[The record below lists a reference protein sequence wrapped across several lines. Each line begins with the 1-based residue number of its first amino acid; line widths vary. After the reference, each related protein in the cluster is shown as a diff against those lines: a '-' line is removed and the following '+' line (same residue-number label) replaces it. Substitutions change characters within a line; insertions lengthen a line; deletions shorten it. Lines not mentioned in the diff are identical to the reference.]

1 MAITTVDGILAGAK
15 PPNFF
20 RKDIITLA
28 AGQTASTFFTA
39 GFPGAALAPT
49 PGLSGAA
56 LTTYAGQIPFT
67 NPSAGQKTYLT
78 KFSAF
83 SFGVGSAQYAGIL
96 CDRLWHNSGITI
108 NSGSV
113 QNINSV
119 VFPARDNNGTT
130 NGDGVLL
137 GLEFS
142 STGGSNTPTITV
154 SYTNSAGISGR
165 TATSEIATV
174 ASAPAGHF
182 YRLKLQ
188 NTDIG
193 VRSIQTLQFGGTG
206 WTSGTAHLVAYRILQ
221 IQNFLGQAGLFVS
234 NPMTTGLPIL
244 HNNTVPFILAK
255 ANFSGAMVGM
265 MSVSQG

>member
-15 PPNFF
+15 PPWFF
-20 RKDIITLA
+20 NKNIPTLA
-28 AGQTASTFFTA
+28 AGQTASTFFTT

-49 PGLSGAA
+49 PGISGAA

-78 KFSAF
+78 KFSVYVA
-83 SFGVGSAQYAGIL
+83 GVNSQYVGIL

-108 NSGSV
+108 NSGAV

-119 VFPARDNNGTT
+119 AFPARDNNGTT

-154 SYTNSAGISGR
+154 SYTNSAGTSGR
-165 TATSEIATV
+165 TATSEVATV
-174 ASAPAGHF
+174 GSAPVGHF

-188 NTDIG
+188 DTDIG

-206 WTSGTAHLVAYRILQ
+206 WTGGTAHLVAYRILQ
-221 IQNFLGQAGLFVS
+221 LQNFFGQGGLPVS

-255 ANFSGAMVGM
+255 SNFSGGVNGM
-265 MSVSQG
+265 MAVSQG

>member
-15 PPNFF
+15 PPQFF
-20 RKDIITLA
+20 NRSIITLA

-67 NPSAGQKTYLT
+67 NPPAGQKTYLT
-78 KFSAF
+78 NFSAYVT
-83 SFGVGSAQYAGIL
+83 GVNSQYVSIL
-96 CDRLWHNSGITI
+96 CDRLWHNSGVTI
-108 NSGSV
+108 NSGAV

-130 NGDGVLL
+130 NGDGVLI

-154 SYTNSAGISGR
+154 SYTNSAGTSGR
-165 TATSEIATV
+165 TATSELATV
-174 ASAPAGHF
+174 SAPATGQF
-182 YRLKLQ
+182 FRLKLQ

-206 WTSGTAHLVAYRILQ
+206 WTGGVAHLVAYRILQ
-221 IQNFLGQAGLFVS
+221 IQHVFGQNGLS
-234 NPMTTGLPIL
+234 ASSPMITGLPIL
-244 HNNTVPFILAK
+244 YDNTVPFILAK
-255 ANFSGAMVGM
+255 SNFSGTMRGIM
-265 MSVSQG
+265 TVSQG